1 MTTTKKKSASK
12 SSAKKASK
20 APIRSFTVTDDRPP
34 FMTFR
39 ITQQTFY
46 WVVIGALI
54 LALGIWVLTLTIK
67 LQQVY
72 DEIDMLQQDTTLTP
86 NKKHQ

>member
-1 MTTTKKKSASK
+1 MATTKKKSATK
-12 SSAKKASK
+12 SNAKKAPK
-20 APIRSFTVTDDRPP
+20 APIRSFTVADDRPP

-72 DEIDMLQQDTTLTP
+72 DEIDTLQQQDTVLVP
-86 NKKHQ
+86 EKKH

>member
-1 MTTTKKKSASK
+1 MATTKKKPTTK
-12 SSAKKASK
+12 SNTKKISK
-20 APIRSFTVTDDRPP
+20 APIRSFTISDDRPP

-72 DEIDMLQQDTTLTP
+72 DEIDMLQQQDTTLTP
-86 NKKHQ
+86 DKKY